1 MSSGSWNRYALIIL
15 SLAGASATLIMVPRP
30 QISFILA
37 TVILV
42 LLSVSAR
49 LHLPRTQLEITP
61 VNTFILASIWIIGPY
76 AWIPAILPSLLLF
89 LSGHFPQVKP
99 FSSRRYHICHSIV
112 VTIIV
117 GFTYKAL
124 GGRLCFTSLSLM
136 DLLPL
141 LVSIILFLLLN
152 IRDLASLFSS
162 GMQPR
167 SSADKSF
174 SVSALVDL
182 AFVPVSI
189 IVVLVYSNWGPFYLF
204 FIMLPLLFGYFFL
217 RKAFRDSEE
226 KDDLNAF
233 YRYAQL
239 ISASINQEAA
249 LNAIVD
255 ESMEVVK
262 AEGALLAL
270 LDEEQKEVE
279 SLITRGTLLEFPL
292 CDYPLLIDKVMPFLI
307 ESRASREV
315 IAKEMAPLL
324 QGGADTPFALTPLL
338 EEENII
344 GFVVTRKSSFEEKDH
359 QYLTIAA
366 SQASSAILNARLYRR
381 AVQANDELKAAQAQ
395 LISSSKI
402 SAVGQLAAGVA
413 HELNNPLGAVLT
425 NFQTLSPYLEGKDE
439 LKGYLREAE
448 EAVIIAKTTI
458 EKLLR
463 YSRQAQMSDQ
473 PVDMRAVIIDT
484 LELLEDQWVHEK
496 VIIEKTLL
504 ETPVITANP
513 NHLGQVVTNL
523 CINAYDAI
531 VESGREGG
539 TITIRCGTEN
549 SYLFFS
555 AGDNGSG
562 ISPEVLK
569 DIFKPFF
576 TTKERGKYAGLGL
589 SISRDI
595 IRRYGGSIDVSTKIK
610 EGSVFKVRLPLS
622 SQKTPHYN
630 RSDDN
635 R

>member
-1 MSSGSWNRYALIIL
+1 MSFGSLYRFALIIL
-15 SLAGASATLIMVPRP
+15 SLAGASATLIMAPRP
-30 QISFILA
+30 QFVCILA
-37 TVILV
+37 TVVTV

-49 LHLPRTQLEITP
+49 LRLPRTQKEITP
-61 VNTFILASIWIIGPY
+61 VNTFILASVWIIGPY
-76 AWIPAILPSLLLF
+76 AWIPALLPSLFLF
-89 LSGHFPQVKP
+89 LSGPIPQLKP
-99 FSSRRYHICHSIV
+99 FSLRRYHISHSIIV
-112 VTIIV
+112 AIIV
-117 GFTYKAL
+117 GFSYTAL
-124 GGRLCFTSLSLM
+124 GGRLCFTSLSTT

-141 LVSIILFLLLN
+141 LVSITLFLLLN
-152 IRDLASLFSS
+152 IRDLTSLFSS
-162 GMQPR
+162 GMKSLP
-167 SSADKSF
+167 SSERTF
-174 SVSALVDL
+174 TVSTLVDL

-189 IVVLVYSNWGPFYLF
+189 IVVLVLANWGPFYLF

-226 KDDLNAF
+226 KDDMNTF
-233 YRYAQL
+233 YRYAQI

-255 ESMEVVK
+255 ESMEMVK

-270 LDEEQKEVE
+270 LDEEQREVE
-279 SLITRGTLLEFPL
+279 SLMTRGTLQEFPL
-292 CDYPLLIDKVMPFLI
+292 CDYPLLIDKVMPFLL
-307 ESRASREV
+307 ESRISREV
-315 IAKEMAPLL
+315 SAAEMAPLL

-381 AVQANDELKAAQAQ
+381 AVQANEELKRAQAQ
-395 LISSSKI
+395 LISSCKI

-425 NFQTLSPYLEGKDE
+425 NFQTLTPYLEGKDE
-439 LKGYLREAE
+439 LKVCLREAE
-448 EAVIIAKTTI
+448 EAVIVAKTTI

-473 PVDMRAVIIDT
+473 PVEMRAVIIDT
-484 LELLEDQWVHEK
+484 LELLEDQWAHEK
-496 VIIEKTLL
+496 VAIEKNLK

-513 NHLGQVVTNL
+513 NHLAQVVTNL

-531 VESGREGG
+531 VESGLEGG
-539 TITIRCGTEN
+539 IITIQCGTEE
-549 SYLFFS
+549 SYFFFS
-555 AGDNGSG
+555 VEDNGSG
-562 ISPEVLK
+562 ISPEIRK
-569 DIFKPFF
+569 EIFKPFF

-610 EGSVFKVRLPLS
+610 EGSVFTVRLPLP
-622 SQKTPHYN
+622 SQKSPLHN
-630 RSDDN
+630 RSGCN
-635 R
+635 